1 MVLVGAVLK
10 EQCFQDVVVLVDNDH
25 EEDIVAVK
33 EVDLVAVNQN
43 QVQVDVC
50 EGKDDVEDP
59 AVAI

>member
-1 MVLVGAVLK
+1 MK

-43 QVQVDVC
+43 QAQVDVC